1 MSFHIVIYMKKSKII
16 LIILLLIVLFLGLYF
31 LKRKPEVPFKDI
43 ELPNTS
49 NFINNRT
56 ENKYLDTVILL
67 AADRLGIDAAII
79 SVFPMNEQVRINF
92 ERENNI
98 SLTAFIIGSDY
109 RYAIYTQ
116 DLDRMESITVLSHEL
131 IHLKQYQTKRLVIIG
146 NGVVEW
152 EGQKI
157 DVNLIP
163 YNDRPW
169 EREAFREETK
179 ISKDLKKILY

>member
-1 MSFHIVIYMKKSKII
+1 MKKLKII
-16 LIILLLIVLFLGLYF
+16 LIILLIIVLFLGLYF

-56 ENKYLDTVILL
+56 ENKYLDTVLLL

-79 SVFPMNEQVRINF
+79 SVFPMSNETKINF

-98 SLTAFIIGSDY
+98 SLKAFIIGSDY
-109 RYAIYTQ
+109 RYAIYTE
-116 DLDRMESITVLSHEL
+116 DLDRMESITVLSHEM
-131 IHLKQYQTKRLVIIG
+131 IHLKQYNTKRLVVIG

-152 EGQKI
+152 EGQKM

-179 ISKDLKKILY
+179 ISKELKKILY

>member
-1 MSFHIVIYMKKSKII
+1 MKKSKII
-16 LIILLLIVLFLGLYF
+16 LIILLLIVLFLGIYF
-31 LKRKPEVPFKDI
+31 LNKKTQVPFKDI

-67 AADRLGIDAAII
+67 AADKLGIDAAII
-79 SVFPMNEQVRINF
+79 SVFPMNEEVRINF

-98 SLTAFIIGSDY
+98 SLNAFIIGSDY

-116 DLDRMESITVLSHEL
+116 DLDRMESITVLSHEM
-131 IHLKQYQTKRLVIIG
+131 IHLKQYNSKRLVVIG

-152 EGQKI
+152 EGQKM
-157 DVNLIP
+157 DVNSIP
-163 YNDRPW
+163 YNERPW
-169 EREAFREETK
+169 EREAFNQETK
-179 ISKDLKKILY
+179 IAKELKKILY